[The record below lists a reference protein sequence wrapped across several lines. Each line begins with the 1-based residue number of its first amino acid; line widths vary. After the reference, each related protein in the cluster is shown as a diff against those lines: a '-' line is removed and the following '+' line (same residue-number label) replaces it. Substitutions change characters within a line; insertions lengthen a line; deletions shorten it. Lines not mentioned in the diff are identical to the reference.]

1 MTYQIAAATA
11 AADSPDRPVLDD
23 YIRRRGIDLPT
34 VEQPCRGVTRSVVY
48 FTLIFVRTSILL
60 RSVLSVLPC
69 FESYSGSATGQ
80 AKL

>member
-34 VEQPCRGVTRSVVY
+34 VEHEPCRGVTRSVVY
-48 FTLIFVRTSILL
+48 FTLIFVRTSNSTIRTLGAL
-60 RSVLSVLPC
+60 
-69 FESYSGSATGQ
+69 F
-80 AKL
+80 